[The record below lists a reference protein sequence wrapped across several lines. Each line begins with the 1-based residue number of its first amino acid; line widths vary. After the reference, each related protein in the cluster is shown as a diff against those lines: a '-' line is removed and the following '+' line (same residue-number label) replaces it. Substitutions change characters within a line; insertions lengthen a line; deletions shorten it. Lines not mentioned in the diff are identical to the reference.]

1 MGQTLRAGD
10 NSVAEQTEAQ
20 EQTGHEPVTVTE
32 TMRQWADKR
41 AGQIIR
47 EYRSTI
53 DGASV
58 REDMAKLV
66 SELAKNGAS
75 SDALNATVNMA
86 KDIIEKRYCR
96 KYDDVCAHAHIP
108 IHVSQGTTV
117 GVRQRHD
124 GRMISIHATCGRR
137 PVDTTTLRKIARFQ
151 STLPSRG
158 ATSWRARA

>member
-1 MGQTLRAGD
+1 
-10 NSVAEQTEAQ
+10 
-20 EQTGHEPVTVTE
+20 
-32 TMRQWADKR
+32 
-41 AGQIIR
+41 
-47 EYRSTI
+47 
-53 DGASV
+53 
-58 REDMAKLV
+58 MARLV
-66 SELAKNGAS
+66 NELAENGAS
-75 SDALNATVNMA
+75 SDALNAAVDMA
-86 KDIIEKRYCR
+86 KGIIEKRYCR

-158 ATSWRARA
+158 ATADNL